1 MKIRRTC
8 QEVTRLVLQNQDRP
22 LRPLEGLLLRLHW
35 LACQRCRDFRSQQRL
50 MRAALDRWKT
60 YRDDDLPG

>member
-8 QEVTRLVLQNQDRP
+8 QEVTRLVLQSQDRP
-22 LRPLEGLLLRLHW
+22 LRALEKASLQLHW
-35 LACQRCRDFRSQQRL
+35 LACQRCRDFRLQQKL

-60 YRDDDLPG
+60 YRDTE

>member
-8 QEVTRLVLQNQDRP
+8 LEVTRLLLQSQDRP
-22 LRPLEGLLLRLHW
+22 LHPLETASLQLHW
-35 LACQRCRDFRSQQRL
+35 LACRRCRDFRSQQRL

-60 YRDDDLPG
+60 YRDTE

>member
-8 QEVTRLVLQNQDRP
+8 QEVTRLVLQSQDRP
-22 LRPLEGLLLRLHW
+22 LRPLEKASLQLHW
-35 LACQRCRDFRSQQRL
+35 RACRRCRDFRSQQRL

-60 YRDDDLPG
+60 YRDTE

>member
-8 QEVTRLVLQNQDRP
+8 LEVTRLLLQSQDRP
-22 LRPLEGLLLRLHW
+22 LRPLETASLQLHW
-35 LACQRCRDFRSQQRL
+35 LACRRCRDFRSQQRL

-60 YRDDDLPG
+60 YRDTE

>member
-8 QEVTRLVLQNQDRP
+8 QEVTRLVLQSQDRP
-22 LRPLEGLLLRLHW
+22 LRPLEIASLQLHW
-35 LACQRCRDFRSQQRL
+35 LACRRCRDFRAQQRL

-60 YRDDDLPG
+60 YRDTE

>member
-8 QEVTRLVLQNQDRP
+8 QEVTRLVLQSQDRP
-22 LRPLEGLLLRLHW
+22 LGPLEKVSLQLHW
-35 LACQRCRDFRSQQRL
+35 LACRRCRDFRSQQQL

-60 YRDDDLPG
+60 YRDAE

>member
-8 QEVTRLVLQNQDRP
+8 QEVTRLVLQSQDRR
-22 LRPLEGLLLRLHW
+22 LRPLEKASLQLHW
-35 LACQRCRDFRSQQRL
+35 LACRRCRDFRSQQRL

-60 YRDDDLPG
+60 YRDTE